1 MQTKGG
7 GKHDIL
13 PAAEACSDRALLPVN
28 DAPRTRCGHVPG
40 LFQRAEEHREVRRGR
55 LAEKRRHIRHAA
67 RGATAHD
74 SLLIHPIPLYIR
86 QFVHLTSFPPLR
98 REGQ

>member
-13 PAAEACSDRALLPVN
+13 PAAEARSDRALLPVN

-40 LFQRAEEHREVRRGR
+40 LFQRAEEHGR
-55 LAEKRRHIRHAA
+55 VH
-67 RGATAHD
+67 GASEPSSAT
-74 SLLIHPIPLYIR
+74 SIPRIAYD
-86 QFVHLTSFPPLR
+86 QP
-98 REGQ
+98 